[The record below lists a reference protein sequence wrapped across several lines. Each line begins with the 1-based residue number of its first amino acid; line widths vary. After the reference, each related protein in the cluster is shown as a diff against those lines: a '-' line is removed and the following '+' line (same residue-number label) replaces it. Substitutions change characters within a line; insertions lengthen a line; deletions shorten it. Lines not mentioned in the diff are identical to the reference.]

1 MSQRLYPAWLITFL
15 VLVAVLAAP
24 LEAEA
29 RVRVS
34 FYSHPWGMARTG
46 YLYFPHAFIV
56 VEPDGPSVSL
66 SSRQSFGFTPI
77 DTAIVMLTKHG
88 RGMIIP
94 EDERYRGASVL
105 HFSIEINDDQYMALE
120 RGIEAWKANGDPYDL
135 RTRNCISFVAQ
146 MARLV
151 DLKVGDVHT
160 LDPAAFLESVKQAN
174 LARINADAGPLANA
188 MAPLAP
194 N

>member
-1 MSQRLYPAWLITFL
+1 MSKRLRPARLIAFF
-15 VLVAVLAAP
+15 ALAAVFLAP
-24 LEAEA
+24 HAA
-29 RVRVS
+29 QAQVRVS

-46 YLYFPHAFIV
+46 YIYFPHAFIV

-66 SSRQSFGFTPI
+66 SSRQSFGFTPV
-77 DTAIVMLTKHG
+77 DTAIVMVTKHG

-94 EDERYRGASVL
+94 QDERYRGVSVL
-105 HFSIEINDDQYMALE
+105 HFSVEISDEQYVTLE
-120 RGIEAWKANGDPYDL
+120 RGIDAWKDNGDPYDL
-135 RTRNCISFVAQ
+135 HTRNCISFVAQ

-174 LARINADAGPLANA
+174 LARINADAGQVTNPT
-188 MAPLAP
+188 MPGAP

>member
-1 MSQRLYPAWLITFL
+1 MRRLPAWLIAFL
-15 VLVAVLAAP
+15 ALAAVFIAP
-24 LEAEA
+24 QPAEA
-29 RVRVS
+29 GVRVS

-56 VEPDGPSVSL
+56 VAPDGPSVSL
-66 SSRQSFGFTPI
+66 SSRQSFGFTPV
-77 DTAIVMLTKHG
+77 DTAIVMVTKHG

-94 EDERYRGASVL
+94 QDARYRAVSVL
-105 HFSIEINDDQYMALE
+105 HFSVEISDEQYVALE
-120 RGIEAWKANGDPYDL
+120 SGIEAWKDNGDPYDL

-151 DLKVGDVHT
+151 DLKVAAANT

-174 LARINADAGPLANA
+174 LARINADAELVANPTA
-188 MAPLAP
+188 HQAS

>member
-1 MSQRLYPAWLITFL
+1 MFKRLHPAWLIAFL
-15 VLVAVLAAP
+15 ALAAVFIAP
-24 LEAEA
+24 QPAEA

-34 FYSHPWGMARTG
+34 FYSHPWGMALTG

-66 SSRQSFGFTPI
+66 SSRQSFGFTPV
-77 DTAIVMLTKHG
+77 DTAIVMVTKHG

-94 EDERYRGASVL
+94 EDERYRGVSVP
-105 HFSIEINDDQYMALE
+105 HFSVEISDDQYVDLE
-120 RGIEAWKANGDPYDL
+120 RGIESWKDNGDPYDL

-151 DLKVGDVHT
+151 DLKVGDMST
-160 LDPAAFLESVKQAN
+160 LDPAAFLESIKRAN
-174 LARINADAGPLANA
+174 MARINADAGLEAN
-188 MAPLAP
+188 PTTPQAP

>member
-1 MSQRLYPAWLITFL
+1 MRPFPAWLIAFL
-15 VLVAVLAAP
+15 ALAAVFIAP
-24 LEAEA
+24 PAAEA
-29 RVRVS
+29 GVRVS
-34 FYSHPWGMARTG
+34 FYSHPWGLARTG

-77 DTAIVMLTKHG
+77 DAAIVMVTKHG

-94 EDERYRGASVL
+94 QDERYRAISVL
-105 HFSIEINDDQYMALE
+105 HFSVVISDEQYLALE
-120 RGIEAWKANGDPYDL
+120 RGIEVWQANGDPYDL
-135 RTRNCISFVAQ
+135 HTRNCISFVAQ

-151 DLKVGDVHT
+151 DLKVGAANT

-174 LARINADAGPLANA
+174 LARINADAGQ
-188 MAPLAP
+188 AP
-194 N
+194 NVTAPGAPN